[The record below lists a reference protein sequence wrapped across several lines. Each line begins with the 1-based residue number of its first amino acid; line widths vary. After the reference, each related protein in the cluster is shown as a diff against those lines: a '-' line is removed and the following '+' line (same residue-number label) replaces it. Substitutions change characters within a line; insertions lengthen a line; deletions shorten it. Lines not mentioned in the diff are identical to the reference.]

1 MYKNIDKT
9 VLFKGLNIK
18 EIEKLLDKKE
28 HFTKKFYKNN
38 YIAYREDK
46 TKFVMIILEGEIQT
60 LISNNTGKI
69 KNVIVLSKYSTI
81 APSFLFGNNNKFPVD
96 VKSVDESL
104 ILYISKKSIFTIIQ
118 ENPIVLNNYLNI
130 ISNKAQILS
139 QKLWKGFTNNTIRK
153 KILDYLQE
161 HINQE
166 TMIIKFDKSLE
177 ELARYFDIPRPSLSR
192 TLNEFIK
199 NDDIEKLSRGKY
211 LIKNEKI
218 IESFY
223 EINK

>member
-1 MYKNIDKT
+1 MYKNIEKT
-9 VLFKGLNIK
+9 NLFRGLKIK
-18 EIEKLLDKKE
+18 EIENLLKNKV

-46 TKFVMIILEGEIQT
+46 TEFVMIILEGEVQT
-60 LISNNTGKI
+60 LISNNAGKI
-69 KNVIVLSKYSTI
+69 KNVIILPKYSSI
-81 APSFLFGNNNKFPVD
+81 APSFLFGSNNKFPVD
-96 VKSVDESL
+96 VKSVNESL
-104 ILYISKKSIFTIIQ
+104 ILYISKKSIFEIIQ
-118 ENPIVLNNYLNI
+118 ENPVALNNYLNI

-166 TMIIKFDKSLE
+166 TMIVKFDKSLE
-177 ELARYFDIPRPSLSR
+177 ELAKYFDVSRPSLSR
-192 TLNEFIK
+192 ALNDFIK
-199 NDDIEKLSRGKY
+199 NGDIEKLERGRY
-211 LIKNEKI
+211 IIKNQKI